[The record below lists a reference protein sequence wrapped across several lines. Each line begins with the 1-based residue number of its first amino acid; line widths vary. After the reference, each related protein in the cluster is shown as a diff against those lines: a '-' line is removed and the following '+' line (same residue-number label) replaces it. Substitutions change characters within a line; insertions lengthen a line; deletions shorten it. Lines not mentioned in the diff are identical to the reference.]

1 MSDWTR
7 FEKVACSVII
17 LFGLLVGWG
26 IMSLGQQI
34 VDAKAQYY
42 ALKLQQY
49 ESR

>member
-17 LFGLLVGWG
+17 LFGLVVGWG
-26 IMSLGQQI
+26 IMSLGQSVI
-34 VDAKAQYY
+34 DAKTQYY
-42 ALKLQQY
+42 AMKLQH